1 MQQLSVRTFVGIG
14 VLLFGLAILLLVQNT
29 AHAVTSGYIKIDD
42 VKGETTS
49 GAQANT
55 EVGSREENRVFCTAD
70 AYQCPDGS
78 WVGRTGPNCEFV
90 CGGESVEKKEIEII
104 EYRNGDDPGRGAV
117 PGQQVAPSQPR
128 VILTPVDTD
137 GSISARELTGV
148 DIDVRDED
156 SDDDGL
162 GDARVSVF
170 GTGGGSVRVDGATVR
185 GWDAETKAAVKA
197 RLAEADAQNDANDF
211 GLSVAMH
218 AVDHTEIE
226 TIEVEDASAT
236 VAFKTTLRVFGVIPV
251 RTTASATAKA
261 DGTVETSYPW
271 WSFLASRP
279 EGEKA
284 GVFGDIAAGLAAR
297 IAIEEEGVPA
307 VEEKHN

>member
-1 MQQLSVRTFVGIG
+1 MQKLTVQIFVGVASLLFVSA
-14 VLLFGLAILLLVQNT
+14 VLLLAQNT
-29 AHAVTSGYIKIDD
+29 AHAVTGGYIKIDD
-42 VKGETTS
+42 VKGESTTEAQMDS
-49 GAQANT
+49 GTSSNDD
-55 EVGSREENRVFCTAD
+55 ERVFCTAD

-78 WVGRTGPNCEFV
+78 WVGRAGPNCEFV
-90 CGGESVEKKEIEII
+90 CSGESVEKKEIEVI
-104 EYRNGDDPGRGAV
+104 EYRNGDDRGQGAEPGM
-117 PGQQVAPSQPR
+117 QVAPSQPR
-128 VILTPVDTD
+128 VILTPVAAD
-137 GSISARELTGV
+137 GSISARGLAGI

-162 GDARVSVF
+162 GDARASVF
-170 GTGGGSVRVDGATVR
+170 GAGGGSVRVDGATVR
-185 GWDAETKAAVKA
+185 GWDAETKATVKA
-197 RLAEADAQNDANDF
+197 RLAEADAQNDTNDF

-218 AVDHTEIE
+218 AVDHIEIE

-236 VAFKTTLRVFGVIPV
+236 VAFTTTLRVFGVIPV

-261 DGTVETSYPW
+261 DGTVDTSYPW

-279 EGEKA
+279 EGERA